1 MISVALV
8 MRRERRWGWVELSV
22 SMDGLNVQPDA
33 VANPEPNA
41 IAHSRSHAV
50 AHTQVRFKRLQLG
63 ALFYKL

>member
-1 MISVALV
+1 
-8 MRRERRWGWVELSV
+8 MR
-22 SMDGLNVQPDA
+22 VQPDA